1 MAKANACGI
10 FNCTRP
16 NRMPPARGKSK
27 ATFISIKNEGGDAMG
42 DIRLRVTDVDSYDWD
57 GNSRPEE
64 LNGVVIGPGMEIRAR
79 LERNT
84 KSKYAAFKL
93 HVERKDGTSCDSYIA
108 SKYDMGMGCKNSGCT
123 QCFAHNSMDDTYNS
137 YQYCN
142 SYEWRFCNTW
152 VRWVY

>member
-1 MAKANACGI
+1 
-10 FNCTRP
+10 
-16 NRMPPARGKSK
+16 
-27 ATFISIKNEGGDAMG
+27 MG

-108 SKYDMGMGCKNSGCT
+108 SQYEGGGMGCKDSGCT
-123 QCFAHNSMDDTYNS
+123 H
-137 YQYCN
+137 CN
-142 SYEWRFCNTW
+142 VFTPFSLSQPQSCSSYEWRFCNTW
-152 VRWVY
+152 VRWVYN

>member
-1 MAKANACGI
+1 
-10 FNCTRP
+10 
-16 NRMPPARGKSK
+16 
-27 ATFISIKNEGGDAMG
+27 MG

-108 SKYDMGMGCKNSGCT
+108 SEYEGHNNEACEESGCIKSCVEHT
-123 QCFAHNSMDDTYNS
+123 NSVGHTIAECNI
-137 YQYCN
+137 YQ
-142 SYEWRFCNTW
+142 WRFCNTW